1 MSNEKY
7 THALFKDYF
16 ESKKPLLFN
25 KLSTLKAGKQF
36 FNPKLAGSN
45 VEEIDELSFDP
56 EIEEDKLI
64 EEILASPPDG
74 QFSVTGEIKWSEYK
88 RTVNVRGYQKCLRE
102 AQIIDKSSQAMHL
115 TVWGDDLVTSIEE
128 DVTINITNLAVSF
141 YNGTTRLT
149 TTPNTK
155 VSAITKACFDW
166 SACPIGNQ
174 LTKICCPVIVTSKLV
189 SFVSCPNLECRKKIS
204 IVDRSAKAIT
214 CLHCKHTTLAKRCT
228 ITYSMDVVCEKDGR
242 QTKLTAFPECIQ
254 NYFNHEEL
262 PENISSYEIAMLEAE
277 NIDITYDKKKIIT
290 KLEDHKEL
298 EI

>member
-128 DVTINITNLAVSF
+128 DVTINILS
-141 YNGTTRLT
+141 L
-149 TTPNTK
+149 
-155 VSAITKACFDW
+155 IH
-166 SACPIGNQ
+166 I
-174 LTKICCPVIVTSKLV
+174 
-189 SFVSCPNLECRKKIS
+189 
-204 IVDRSAKAIT
+204 
-214 CLHCKHTTLAKRCT
+214 
-228 ITYSMDVVCEKDGR
+228 
-242 QTKLTAFPECIQ
+242 
-254 NYFNHEEL
+254 
-262 PENISSYEIAMLEAE
+262 
-277 NIDITYDKKKIIT
+277 
-290 KLEDHKEL
+290 
-298 EI
+298 